1 MLYMENE
8 VVNRVQ
14 PNDTLAEQAILG
26 SMLSD
31 KDAVQKALEV
41 LKPEDFYREDNK
53 EIFAAMQDIYSVGKD
68 IDIITVGEQLKLR
81 GSLER
86 VGGTQ
91 NLATL
96 IDNVPTTT
104 NVARYVEIVEQKAV
118 ARRIIQVNKD
128 ILDAAF
134 KQEDD
139 VDALIEQAE
148 KNIFDVA
155 QNRNSKDYASMKEI
169 LINTLDNIE
178 KMQNNKSR
186 LAGMES
192 GFYDL
197 DEKISGLNNS
207 DLIIV
212 AARPAMGKS
221 AFVLNIASYVA
232 MHNQVPVLIFNLEM
246 SKEQLATRI
255 LSGEAE
261 VDNKKIAN
269 GDLAPDE
276 YVKVAEGMNRL
287 AGTQLYIDDSSV
299 LSPAEIRAKCRKAKL
314 EKNIGLVIVDYLQ
327 LMEAKSP
334 SGSRQQEI
342 SEISRGLKILAKELD
357 VPVIALSQL
366 SRATEA
372 RADHKPM
379 LSDLRESGSIEQDA
393 DIVLFIHRDDYYDK
407 ESENKNKAEIIV
419 AKNRHGETGSI
430 ELGWEGRY
438 TRFSNL
444 AKGNT
449 NLEGITEY
457 DLR

>member
-1 MLYMENE
+1 MENE
-8 VVNRVQ
+8 VVNKVQ
-14 PNDTLAEQAILG
+14 PNDTLAEQAVLG

-31 KDAVQKALEV
+31 KDAVQTALET
-41 LKPEDFYREDNK
+41 LGPEDFYREDNK
-53 EIFAAMQDIYSVGKD
+53 EIFAAMQDIYTVGKEV
-68 IDIITVGEQLKLR
+68 DIITVGEQLKLR
-81 GSLER
+81 GTLER

-96 IDNVPTTT
+96 IDNVPTTS
-104 NVARYVEIVEQKAV
+104 NVARYVEIVKQKSLS
-118 ARRIIQVNKD
+118 RSIIKVNND
-128 ILDAAF
+128 ILKIAYD
-134 KQEDD
+134 QTED
-139 VDALIEQAE
+139 VDSILEQAE
-148 KNIFDVA
+148 KNIFDIA
-155 QNRNSKDYASMKEI
+155 QNRNTKDYAVMKDI
-169 LINTLDNIE
+169 LITTLDNIE
-178 KMQNNKSR
+178 KMQNKKTR
-186 LAGMES
+186 LSGMES

-197 DEKISGLNNS
+197 DEKLSGLNNS

-221 AFVLNIASYVA
+221 AFVLNIATYVA
-232 MHNQVPVLIFNLEM
+232 MHNKVPVMIFNLEM
-246 SKEQLATRI
+246 SKEQLANRI

-269 GDLAPDE
+269 GDLSPDE

-299 LSPAEIRAKCRKAKL
+299 LSPSEIRAKCRKAKL

-393 DIVLFIHRDDYYDK
+393 DIVLFIHRDDYYDQ
-407 ESENKNKAEIIV
+407 ESENKNMAEIIV
-419 AKNRHGETGSI
+419 AKNRHGETGTVK
-430 ELGWEGRY
+430 LGWEGKY

>member
-1 MLYMENE
+1 MENE
-8 VVNRVQ
+8 VVNKVQ
-14 PNDTLAEQAILG
+14 PNDTLAEQAVLG

-31 KDAVQKALEV
+31 KDAVQTALET

-53 EIFAAMQDIYSVGKD
+53 EIFAAMEDIYSVGKEV
-68 IDIITVGEQLKLR
+68 DIITVGEQLKLR
-81 GSLER
+81 GTLER

-96 IDNVPTTT
+96 IDNVPTTS
-104 NVARYVEIVEQKAV
+104 NVARYVEIVKQKALS
-118 ARRIIQVNKD
+118 RSIIKVNND
-128 ILDAAF
+128 ILKVAYD
-134 KQEDD
+134 QTED
-139 VDALIEQAE
+139 VDAILEQAE
-148 KNIFDVA
+148 KNIFEIA
-155 QNRNSKDYASMKEI
+155 QNRNTKDYAIMKDI
-169 LINTLDNIE
+169 LITTLDNIE
-178 KMQNNKSR
+178 KMQNKKTR
-186 LAGMES
+186 LSGMES
-192 GFYDL
+192 GFYEL

-221 AFVLNIASYVA
+221 AFVLNIATYVA
-232 MHNQVPVLIFNLEM
+232 MHNKVPVMVFNLEM
-246 SKEQLATRI
+246 SKEQLANRI

-269 GDLAPDE
+269 GDLSPDE

-299 LSPAEIRAKCRKAKL
+299 LSPSEIRAKCRKAKL

-327 LMEAKSP
+327 LMESKNA

-393 DIVLFIHRDDYYDK
+393 DIVLFIHRDDYYDQ
-407 ESENKNKAEIIV
+407 ESENKNTAEIIV
-419 AKNRHGETGSI
+419 AKNRHGETGTVK
-430 ELGWEGRY
+430 LGWEGKY
-438 TRFSNL
+438 TRFFNL